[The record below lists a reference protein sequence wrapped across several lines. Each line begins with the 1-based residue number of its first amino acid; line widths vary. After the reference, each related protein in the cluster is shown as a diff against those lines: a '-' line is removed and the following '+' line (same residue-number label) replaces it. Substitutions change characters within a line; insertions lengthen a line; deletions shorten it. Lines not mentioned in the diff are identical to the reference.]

1 MSDTTLMKAARIV
14 DTVGNAL
21 ILQLSFAICE
31 IPDRHDRPVRRRPA
45 TLAG

>member
-1 MSDTTLMKAARIV
+1 MKAIRFV
-14 DTVGNAL
+14 DTVGDAL
-21 ILQLSFAICE
+21 ILQLCFALCA